1 MAASVYDAAKL
12 ENTFLTPLVSIDEI
26 IWTLFTSTEH
36 KYFIYI
42 YLCMKYDLKGICVF
56 LITDS
61 NWDICFDVNIFFAL
75 K

>member
-1 MAASVYDAAKL
+1 MTASVYDGAKL
-12 ENTFLTPLVSIDEI
+12 GNSFSTPLVSIDEL
-26 IWTLFTSTEH
+26 IWTLFTLIEH

-61 NWDICFDVNIFFAL
+61 NWDICVDVIFFAL